1 MSSYSRLGAL
11 TKELASMFPVLVSAG
26 FSTMV
31 CFYRTKP
38 RKTTVE
44 KPWYDVSDEE
54 ADIAGP
60 DHITSIIT
68 LRSSDDDTF

>member
-1 MSSYSRLGAL
+1 
-11 TKELASMFPVLVSAG
+11 
-26 FSTMV
+26 MV